1 MRIKSFNKG
10 EVIFRE
16 GEYSA
21 SMYQINSGTVGIFS
35 AYQTEDEKE
44 LTKLGSEA
52 FFGEMGI
59 VECYPRSATAVA
71 LVDGTEVTEITERE
85 LSDYLRNKPDVML
98 EIMKQLS
105 ARLREVTASYEEACR
120 TVYESREAETKGE
133 KKSEGLLSRIMH
145 FFSEYGRLTRS

>member
-71 LVDGTEVTEITERE
+71 LEDGTEVTEITER
-85 LSDYLRNKPDVML
+85 
-98 EIMKQLS
+98 
-105 ARLREVTASYEEACR
+105 ARRYA
-120 TVYESREAETKGE
+120 
-133 KKSEGLLSRIMH
+133 
-145 FFSEYGRLTRS
+145 